1 MATAPYFAG
10 REGEI
15 GISDASSVTTV
26 VFGKLTNFRIF
37 ANHGVIPVTNFDSSG
52 WEQNISGTRNW
63 GFTAESMMV
72 STAGSTTMADLRDY
86 LSSGKRGWFKVAN
99 SSTTA
104 TAGYYWEGFGYVE
117 DWDASG
123 EEAGPQIQ
131 NFSIK
136 GDGAYA
142 EVST

>member
-10 REGEI
+10 REGEL
-15 GISDASSVTTV
+15 GVSAASSITTV
-26 VFGKLTNFRIF
+26 VFGKLTNFRMF
-37 ANHGVIPVTNFDSSG
+37 ANQAVIPVTNFDSSG
-52 WEQNISGTRNW
+52 WEENIGGTRSW
-63 GFTAESMMV
+63 GCTAETLMI
-72 STAGSTTMADLRDY
+72 STAGTVEHDTLRDY
-86 LSSGKRGWFKVAN
+86 LSSATRGWYKIAN
-99 SSTTA
+99 TSTTP

-136 GDGAYA
+136 GDGKYA

>member
-1 MATAPYFAG
+1 MATAPFFAG
-10 REGEI
+10 REANLGV
-15 GISDASSVTTV
+15 SAASSVTTV
-26 VFGKLTNFRIF
+26 SFGKLTNFRIF
-37 ANHGVIPVTNFDSSG
+37 ANHATIPVTNFDSSG
-52 WEQNISGTRNW
+52 WEEVVSGTRNW
-63 GFTAESMMV
+63 GCTAEGLMV
-72 STAGSTTMADLRDY
+72 STAATVEHDTLRSYLSAGTRAWFKIANTSTTP
-86 LSSGKRGWFKVAN
+86 
-99 SSTTA
+99 

>member
-10 REGEI
+10 REGDLAV
-15 GISDASSVTTV
+15 SAASSISVVTL
-26 VFGKLTNFRIF
+26 GKLTNFRIF
-37 ANHGVIPVTNFDSSG
+37 ANQAVIPITNFDSSG
-52 WEQNISGTRNW
+52 WEENISGTRSW
-63 GFTAESMMV
+63 GFTAETLMV
-72 STAGSTTMADLRDY
+72 STAATVEHDTLRDF
-86 LSSGKRGWFKVAN
+86 LSSGTRAWYQISN
-99 SSTTA
+99 TSTTA

-131 NFSIK
+131 NFSVK